1 MQGKQYVKSIL
12 MLLVLVC
19 LANTIRV
26 LPLSYAQTPPVANF
40 TYSPTVPSINYV
52 TTFDASSSTPL
63 ENITSYT
70 WNFGDLNIET
80 TTNPTI
86 THVYTIIS
94 DYSVTLTVT
103 NNEGL
108 TGQTTQDISVNPEIP
123 WLEIQPTQ
131 RLVLSEEFA
140 VNIDMKHLAEEWH
153 LFGVQ
158 FNLNYDAEH
167 LEFVDAT
174 EGPFLGSFP
183 WVPQP
188 STYIVTQ
195 PHAGYVTVALGL
207 IGSGAEPNGYIFPH
221 GEGNLVQV
229 RFRTTNA
236 VQLATSYPISFSLT
250 DEVMGSYNPL
260 TQEVVEFPHY
270 TSTGADYYIR
280 IDVPVADFTYSPLQM
295 VTGEIVTF
303 DASNSYSTTP
313 FDNGAIVNYS
323 WNFGDGTTGTGLTTT
338 HVYAEP
344 QSYQVTLTV
353 TDNDGNARSMTQ
365 TVNVDRSF
373 VAVSVD
379 TGSVH
384 FEGEVVDFFIQT
396 SIMGKPVDVDGGV
409 ATLYF
414 GGQTLDLSAYVEH
427 VGTGLYKVSYTIP
440 ANAYT
445 GTWTLT
451 ANVNYLSMSGTG
463 LKTFLISSTMSNWNA
478 QLVEVNDNVATL
490 QSDVGIM
497 RTNLTAINA
506 QIVGVHG
513 DVATIQTDI
522 GTIKANLTSINARV
536 VEVKDG
542 VATLSTDLGTV
553 QVSID
558 DLTNMISTQTPTT
571 DVSGISTI
579 LYIVVILSA
588 IAAVVA
594 SLIYFLPRRQH
605 P

>member
-1 MQGKQYVKSIL
+1 
-12 MLLVLVC
+12 
-19 LANTIRV
+19 
-26 LPLSYAQTPPVANF
+26 
-40 TYSPTVPSINYV
+40 
-52 TTFDASSSTPL
+52 
-63 ENITSYT
+63 
-70 WNFGDLNIET
+70 
-80 TTNPTI
+80 
-86 THVYTIIS
+86 
-94 DYSVTLTVT
+94 
-103 NNEGL
+103 
-108 TGQTTQDISVNPEIP
+108 
-123 WLEIQPTQ
+123 
-131 RLVLSEEFA
+131 
-140 VNIDMKHLAEEWH
+140 
-153 LFGVQ
+153 
-158 FNLNYDAEH
+158 
-167 LEFVDAT
+167 
-174 EGPFLGSFP
+174 
-183 WVPQP
+183 
-188 STYIVTQ
+188 
-195 PHAGYVTVALGL
+195 
-207 IGSGAEPNGYIFPH
+207 
-221 GEGNLVQV
+221 
-229 RFRTTNA
+229 
-236 VQLATSYPISFSLT
+236 
-250 DEVMGSYNPL
+250 
-260 TQEVVEFPHY
+260 
-270 TSTGADYYIR
+270 
-280 IDVPVADFTYSPLQM
+280 
-295 VTGEIVTF
+295 
-303 DASNSYSTTP
+303 
-313 FDNGAIVNYS
+313 
-323 WNFGDGTTGTGLTTT
+323 
-338 HVYAEP
+338 
-344 QSYQVTLTV
+344 
-353 TDNDGNARSMTQ
+353 MTQ

-373 VAVSVD
+373 VAVNVD

-571 DVSGISTI
+571 DVSGIATI